1 MPNHCTNEVTI
12 TFKNLS
18 QKEAF
23 RKWVDN
29 GDDNPLDFERI
40 LPYPKGKQVV
50 EKWVVNEDMK
60 DDPKL
65 INRMKREKDPIEMNG
80 EWNYEWCCENWGTK
94 WNSYSWDFH
103 SDIWNDEYEEDFI
116 DLKFETAWGPPTGI
130 LKKIHE
136 KFPDFSYIR
145 WFYRDEA
152 DMFCGYL
159 DVDVGISNA

>member
-12 TFKNLS
+12 TFKDLE

-29 GDDNPLDFERI
+29 GEDNPLDFERI
-40 LPYPKGKQVV
+40 LPYPKGIETVTDILSGKKKKVV
-50 EKWVVNEDMK
+50 VG
-60 DDPKL
+60 
-65 INRMKREKDPIEMNG
+65 G

-94 WNSYSWDFH
+94 WNSYSWDQFE
-103 SDIWNDEYEEDFI
+103 SRWEDEYDEEYI
-116 DLKFETAWGPPTGI
+116 DLRFETAWGPPTGI
-130 LKKIHE
+130 LEKIHE
-136 KFPDFSYIR
+136 KFPDLPYIR

>member
-65 INRMKREKDPIEMNG
+65 INRMKREKETIG
-80 EWNYEWCCENWGTK
+80 
-94 WNSYSWDFH
+94 
-103 SDIWNDEYEEDFI
+103 NDEYEEDFI

-159 DVDVGISNA
+159 DVDVGINND

>member
-40 LPYPKGKQVV
+40 LPYPKGIETVTDILSGEKKKVV
-50 EKWVVNEDMK
+50 VG
-60 DDPKL
+60 
-65 INRMKREKDPIEMNG
+65 G

-94 WNSYSWDFH
+94 WNSYSWDQFE
-103 SDIWNDEYEEDFI
+103 SRWEDEYDEEYI
-116 DLKFETAWGPPTGI
+116 DLRFETAWGPPTGI

-136 KFPDFSYIR
+136 KVPDFSYIR
-145 WFYRDEA
+145 WFYRDVA

-159 DVDVGISNA
+159 DVDVGINND